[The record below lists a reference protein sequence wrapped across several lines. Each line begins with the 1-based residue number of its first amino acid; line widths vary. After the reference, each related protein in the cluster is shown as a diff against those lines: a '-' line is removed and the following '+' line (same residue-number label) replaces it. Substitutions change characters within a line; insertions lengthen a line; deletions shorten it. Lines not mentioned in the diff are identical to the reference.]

1 MKLYIVLGIIILA
14 FILVIIS
21 KPLQVNKIQLNENP
35 YYGLRK
41 MIFSLNAESL
51 GQEITDPNKPQCTVM
66 EWKIS
71 NAIATLVSVIDGSTS
86 FYLSTGGGVIGG
98 GAHPNVV
105 VASSAFRE
113 ASEKYLSRMEK
124 DNDFVYP
131 EKGHVCFYVVT
142 TGGVYK
148 YDGVEENMVNGKD
161 EFSQLF
167 YLGQNTITEL
177 RKIAQ

>member
-1 MKLYIVLGIIILA
+1 MKFYIILGIVILA
-14 FILVIIS
+14 LILVIALKS
-21 KPLQVNKIQLNENP
+21 LQVNKNQLNENP

-41 MIFSLNAESL
+41 MVFSLNAESL
-51 GQEITDPNKPQCTVM
+51 GQENTNPNKPLCTVM
-66 EWKIS
+66 EWEIS

-86 FYLSTGGGVIGG
+86 LYLSTGGGVIGG
-98 GAHPNVV
+98 GTHHNVE

-124 DNDFVYP
+124 DNDFELP

-142 TGGVYK
+142 TSGIYK
-148 YDGVEENMVNGKD
+148 YDGLEKDMISGRD

-167 YLGQNTITEL
+167 FLGQNTITEL
-177 RKIAQ
+177 RKIVQ